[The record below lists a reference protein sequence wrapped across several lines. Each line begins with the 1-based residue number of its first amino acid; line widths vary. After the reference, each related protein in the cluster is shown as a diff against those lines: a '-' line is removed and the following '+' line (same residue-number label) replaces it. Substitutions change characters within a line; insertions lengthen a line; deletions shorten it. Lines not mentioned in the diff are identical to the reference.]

1 MRIRCSTIQW
11 ADVIA
16 RLSTGPGTKF
26 PLEYLCE
33 KLTRRSPRPSFLPAK
48 SFAGERGEG
57 CSIASRSKE
66 KGNISRTGGEEKI
79 SKTLGYPTSN
89 NDRPSRSSV
98 TRGFIIVV
106 IVNPDETFYSVAQ
119 LPPQTG
125 RLSSSRSFF
134 SLLSHF
140 LFYSPLYSRNRLFL
154 VIKFFMVLCALPRR

>member
-1 MRIRCSTIQW
+1 MGRR
-11 ADVIA
+11 
-16 RLSTGPGTKF
+16 
-26 PLEYLCE
+26 Y
-33 KLTRRSPRPSFLPAK
+33 RSPRYRTRHEISIGIFMQKADSSICETFVSSCEIFCSRK
-48 SFAGERGEG
+48 WQG
-57 CSIASRSKE
+57 CSIVSRSKE